1 MKYLE
6 YVSKMAAVDSR
17 LTQVFLAMLEFQD
30 MEEILTRH
38 DMFISVLTPLQLL
51 ELLQNILERSS
62 QFSQICK
69 KILARFHEEILCI
82 KSRSIDHKICLE
94 DGKQIQRWSNHITA
108 VLHGSFPASVFKK
121 YELFNLFLNIII
133 ACQPLLG
140 NNTLAEELAQRICA
154 DLATTG
160 NFPQTC
166 QAWSEF
172 LPKFSSL
179 NQPIY
184 KEMLKIFQAK
194 VSKMKPEECLEAL
207 MTEVDIPTK
216 EISDPLFARA
226 VLSLEEKNQ
235 ASNFWGKVKSY
246 VGMGNNNDHRVKN
259 LARFYSKCIS
269 DLKCYNLPCPQA
281 TEAITDIPA
290 ASKLIKFFP
299 KLVDSSLLTP
309 EVIEKTKWILAQ
321 VNQFLDHLYLG
332 QLSLETV
339 AMLKDEARKDYLI
352 LFQECSEDIKTI
364 KYIFPSSDI
373 KMLVKLRLKEMA
385 EFYGAKQDIFG
396 YLTRFEQTD
405 KFKRLMSQFEVD
417 QSMTQLVD
425 ICQPRSRS
433 AATEAITLK
442 LDQIHPEELKIV
454 KRHHFLF
461 NQSVIFRQI
470 HLQA

>member
-38 DMFISVLTPLQLL
+38 MFINVLTPLQLL
-51 ELLQNILERSS
+51 EMLQNILERSS

-69 KILARFHEEILCI
+69 KILARFQEEILGI
-82 KSRSIDHKICLE
+82 KERAVDLKICLE
-94 DGKQIQRWSNHITA
+94 DGKQIQSWSNQIKA
-108 VLHGSFPASVFKK
+108 VLQGSCPDSVFKK
-121 YELFNLFLNIII
+121 YQLFNLFLNITI

-140 NNTLAEELAQRICA
+140 DNTLAEELAQNICA

-160 NFPQTC
+160 NFPRTC
-166 QAWSEF
+166 QAWSTF
-172 LPKFSSL
+172 LPKFLSL
-179 NQPIY
+179 NQPLH
-184 KEMLKIFQAK
+184 KEMLKTFLDK

-290 ASKLIKFFP
+290 ASKLIKFF
-299 KLVDSSLLTP
+299 
-309 EVIEKTKWILAQ
+309 
-321 VNQFLDHLYLG
+321 
-332 QLSLETV
+332 
-339 AMLKDEARKDYLI
+339 LK
-352 LFQECSEDIKTI
+352 
-364 KYIFPSSDI
+364 
-373 KMLVKLRLKEMA
+373 
-385 EFYGAKQDIFG
+385 
-396 YLTRFEQTD
+396 
-405 KFKRLMSQFEVD
+405 
-417 QSMTQLVD
+417 
-425 ICQPRSRS
+425 
-433 AATEAITLK
+433 
-442 LDQIHPEELKIV
+442 
-454 KRHHFLF
+454 
-461 NQSVIFRQI
+461 
-470 HLQA
+470 